1 MGKMECVVSSVVA
14 VLLLLVV
21 HTVSMTHAASTHS
34 STDHSQ
40 VVAEADALRNSGWWI
55 WSHPATS
62 NHCSWSGITCNEAK
76 HVTEISL
83 HGYQVLLPLGE
94 LSKLNLSSLPSL
106 NFLILSGMGLN
117 GSISDEIGSLTKLTH
132 LDLSYNQLN
141 GNIPQQM
148 YTLTELTHL
157 DLSSNQMTGPIPH
170 QIGTLTELIF
180 LHLSGNELTGAIPS
194 SFGRLTK
201 LTHLDLSSNQLTG
214 PIPHPIGTLTELIF
228 LHLSWT
234 ELTGAIPSSL
244 GHLTKLTHLDLSYNQ
259 LNGSISHQMYTLT
272 ELTHLDLS
280 NNQLS
285 GSIPHQIGTLTELTY
300 LDLSWSE
307 LTGAM
312 PSSLGS
318 LTKLTSL
325 NLCMNQINGSI
336 PPEIGNIKDLVS
348 LDLHRNLISGEI
360 PSKLKKLKRLECLD
374 LSYNRLSGKIPPF
387 LTNNSDW
394 EKLDLSHNDDLEG
407 YTPFVH
413 NGGEKTGAQVP
424 TRDTTSQHTIITPLL
439 LTLVFVTLILGLA
452 CLWWKK
458 RKVQPESMATKK
470 NGDLFSI
477 WDYDGRIAFEDI
489 ISATEDFDIRYCI
502 GVGGYGSVYRAQLPS
517 GNVVVVKKL
526 HRSEIDEP
534 TYLRSFKNEVQML
547 EEIRHRNIVKLH
559 GYCLHNRCMF
569 LICMYMERGS
579 LNCMLSNEVEAVEL
593 DWVKRVNIVKNMAHA
608 LSYMHHDCTP
618 PIIHRD
624 ISSNNILLD
633 SKLEGFVSDFG
644 TARLL
649 DPSSSN
655 QTLIAGTYG
664 YIAPEFAYTMIVTEK
679 CDVYSFGVVALET
692 MIGKHPGELI
702 TSLLSS
708 LCQDIMLRDVLDSRL
723 SLPEDLQ
730 VAKDVVFVVLLALK
744 CIHPNPQSRPT
755 MQQISYKLLGQICK
769 ELLSLLN
776 SNLEILTL
784 EGCTMHGTSKI
795 GAAVL

>member
-259 LNGSISHQMYTLT
+259 LNGSISHQ
-272 ELTHLDLS
+272 
-280 NNQLS
+280 
-285 GSIPHQIGTLTELTY
+285 I
-300 LDLSWSE
+300 E

-569 LICMYMERGS
+569 LIC
-579 LNCMLSNEVEAVEL
+579 
-593 DWVKRVNIVKNMAHA
+593 I
-608 LSYMHHDCTP
+608 
-618 PIIHRD
+618 
-624 ISSNNILLD
+624 
-633 SKLEGFVSDFG
+633 
-644 TARLL
+644 
-649 DPSSSN
+649 SSN

-755 MQQISYKLLGQICK
+755 MQQISYKLLGNIPFPK
-769 ELLSLLN
+769 SPFYAISLHELKN
-776 SNLEILTL
+776 QE
-784 EGCTMHGTSKI
+784 M
-795 GAAVL
+795 